1 MDGCT
6 SACCDQY
13 GSAGTA
19 GGSEGTPAQGRQ
31 PVSQVVRGPAKTGQV
46 LLDLNYPAFQDELFK
61 LDAGEFRL
69 LAKTFRKLRQMTWA
83 GVYSG
88 HGLKWEAITGS
99 AGKYSLRLSLQC
111 RAIVRRDGDFMRFQA
126 IHIDHDAAYGK
137 K

>member
-1 MDGCT
+1 M
-6 SACCDQY
+6 
-13 GSAGTA
+13 
-19 GGSEGTPAQGRQ
+19 
-31 PVSQVVRGPAKTGQV
+31 SQVGRGPAKTGQV
-46 LLDLNYPAFQDELFK
+46 QIDLNYPAFQDELFK

-83 GVYSG
+83 EVFGD
-88 HGLKWEAITGS
+88 HGLKWEAIKGS
-99 AGKYSLRLSLQC
+99 AGKFSLRLSLQC

>member
-1 MDGCT
+1 M
-6 SACCDQY
+6 SQ
-13 GSAGTA
+13 AG
-19 GGSEGTPAQGRQ
+19 
-31 PVSQVVRGPAKTGQV
+31 RGQEKADQV

-83 GVYSG
+83 DVYAD
-88 HGLKWEAITGS
+88 HGLKWEAIKGS

-126 IHIDHDAAYGK
+126 IHIDHAAAYGK